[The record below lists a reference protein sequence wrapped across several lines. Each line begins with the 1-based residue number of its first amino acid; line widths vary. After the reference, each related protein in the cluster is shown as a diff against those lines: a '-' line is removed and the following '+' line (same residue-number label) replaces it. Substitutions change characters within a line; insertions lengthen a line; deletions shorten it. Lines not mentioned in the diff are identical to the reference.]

1 MNQFLRFGIA
11 LLLSTLPAWSQDIE
25 GSRFLEHVSYLA
37 SDELGGRGVGTPGID
52 QAAEYIA
59 DQFRKAG
66 LRPAGESGTYFQT
79 FEVTL
84 GQELTGLAQLSV
96 SGAPAMGLPNRDFV
110 PLPFSSSEAFEGP
123 VAFVGYGITNP
134 EANYD
139 DYAGFDAE
147 GKVLLM
153 LRYEPHHPDPQ
164 VEFGGKQP
172 SNHAAFRTKAS
183 LARKHGARAVLIVN
197 PPLHHG
203 EKDLLFDFES
213 IEHTSSFGL
222 PMLHVSR
229 EYADRLLKAAGE
241 PDLAT
246 LQRALDAQLGT
257 AASGPGEPPHP
268 PLSKGGRSAGHAAE
282 PPQPPLGKGG
292 SNDEHSAHS
301 SQHATRS
308 TQHSALSTQHS
319 APSTHDS
326 SLSTHHSPRDLKGL
340 VARGDPGLVRRQ
352 VPTRNVIGMLPG
364 NGPLADEFIVI
375 GAHYDHLGKVLPR
388 RASSPQPAE
397 RQPEIHN
404 GADDNASGTAGVIEL
419 ARAFGQRGTDG
430 RSLLFIAFS
439 AEEMGLLG
447 SDWFVDH
454 PTIPLEKIV
463 AMLNMDMIGRLRDNR
478 LEVFGIQTAS
488 EFEDILN
495 RQAGLLGFQLKAS
508 GGGFGP
514 SDHTSF
520 YKKKIPALHFF
531 TGLHNDYHMPGD
543 DTHTVNAEGGA
554 KVVQLIHNVAAGLT
568 AAPQRPT
575 YVAVVDKERPRTGLK
590 VRLGVLPS
598 YADDEEPGM
607 QIEGASPASP
617 AERAGLR
624 EGDRILMIGTHEVND
639 VHGLMDAL
647 GAFNPN
653 DEATITVLREGRR
666 LKLGVKFEA
675 SK

>member
-1 MNQFLRFGIA
+1 VNQFLRFGIA
-11 LLLSTLPAWSQDIE
+11 LLLLTLPAWSQNIE
-25 GSRFLEHVSYLA
+25 GPRFLQHVSYLA

-84 GQELTGLAQLSV
+84 GQELTGLARLSV
-96 SGAPAMGLPNRDFV
+96 SGAPAMGLPGRDFV
-110 PLPFSSSEAFEGP
+110 PLPFSSGEAFEGP

-139 DYAGFDAE
+139 DYAGFDAG

-164 VEFGGKQP
+164 AEFGGKQP
-172 SNHAAFRTKAS
+172 SNHAAFRTKAA

-229 EYADRLLKAAGE
+229 EYAGRLLKAAGE
-241 PDLAT
+241 PDLAS
-246 LQRALDAQLGT
+246 LQRTLDARLGT
-257 AASGPGEPPHP
+257 STSSPGDPPQP
-268 PLSKGGRSAGHAAE
+268 PLSKGG
-282 PPQPPLGKGG
+282 
-292 SNDEHSAHS
+292 SNSQHSAL
-301 SQHATRS
+301 S

-319 APSTHDS
+319 A
-326 SLSTHHSPRDLKGL
+326 LSTHHSALSGQHSALSTHHSSLITHHSPHDLKGL

-388 RASSPQPAE
+388 RPSSSQPVE

-419 ARAFGQRGTDG
+419 ARAFGSRRTDG

-454 PTIPLEKIV
+454 PTIPLDRVV

-495 RQAGLLGFQLKAS
+495 RQAELLGFQLKAS

-554 KVVQLIHNVAAGLT
+554 KVVQLIHNVAAELT

-653 DEATITVLREGRR
+653 DEATITVLREGQR